1 MSKANRLGSWHPP
14 GNLQGEMDYH
24 LLISDT
30 GNFCAFLETTY
41 LSLIKNLLK
50 AQVSRVSHFTCAQ
63 QSSRQVFPVLL
74 Y

>member
-1 MSKANRLGSWHPP
+1 
-14 GNLQGEMDYH
+14 MDYH